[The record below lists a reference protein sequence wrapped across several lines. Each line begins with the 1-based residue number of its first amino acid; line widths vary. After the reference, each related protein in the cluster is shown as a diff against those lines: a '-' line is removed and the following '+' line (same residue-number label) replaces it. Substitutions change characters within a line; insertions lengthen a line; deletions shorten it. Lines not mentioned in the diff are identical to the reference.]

1 MQPARELSK
10 NYYRYAPEDV
20 ITTPF
25 RRELVDAD
33 DTVPVALYTRPYER
47 LEIQVESRPY
57 ELLEIEQEVDL
68 SEDLSLA
75 PTWNTTLR
83 IVLSFSVLA
92 CSLVLGFELALL
104 LL

>member
-1 MQPARELSK
+1 VQPARQLSK

-25 RRELVDAD
+25 RRALVDVD

-57 ELLEIEQEVDL
+57 ELIEIEQEVDL
-68 SEDLSLA
+68 SDDLGVA
-75 PTWNTTLR
+75 PMPSPALR
-83 IVLSFSVLA
+83 IVLTISVLA